1 MKNNNDEALKN
12 YFDSMLH
19 ESAVTTS
26 EPPETALKE
35 DRLNVSGL
43 PEELVFS
50 SSSTEKKASLTAN
63 ETAEAQEAL
72 AVQSDKKEGD
82 WENINLENEFQVLFF
97 ELNNVTFAVPLSDL
111 GGIFHLDDTLNFL
124 MGKPKWFSGVI
135 KAHDRLYNVV
145 NTALWLKLDHDP
157 EKLSYTHYVALGD
170 TAWGLSCESLLGT
183 ENVTR
188 DQVRWREK
196 KGTRPWLAGMV
207 KKKMCALIHVDE
219 LVKLLEQGI
228 DVQG

>member
-19 ESAVTTS
+19 ESSSTTTS
-26 EPPETALKE
+26 AKSETKVKE
-35 DRLNVSGL
+35 ELPNVSGL

-50 SSSTEKKASLTAN
+50 NSSTEKAVAVAP
-63 ETAEAQEAL
+63 EEAL
-72 AVQSDKKEGD
+72 ATQDDKNKDD
-82 WENINLENEFQVLFF
+82 WKNIDSENEFQVLFF

-124 MGKPKWFSGVI
+124 MGKPKWFAGVM
-135 KAHDRLYNVV
+135 KTHDRLYNIVD
-145 NTALWLKLDHDP
+145 TALWLKLEHDP
-157 EKLSYTHYVALGD
+157 EKLAYTHYVALGS
-170 TAWGLSCESLLGT
+170 TAWGLSCENLLGT
-183 ENVTR
+183 ENLR
-188 DQVRWREK
+188 KDQVRWREK

-207 KKKMCALIHVDE
+207 KKKMCALIHADE

-228 DVQG
+228 DVLG